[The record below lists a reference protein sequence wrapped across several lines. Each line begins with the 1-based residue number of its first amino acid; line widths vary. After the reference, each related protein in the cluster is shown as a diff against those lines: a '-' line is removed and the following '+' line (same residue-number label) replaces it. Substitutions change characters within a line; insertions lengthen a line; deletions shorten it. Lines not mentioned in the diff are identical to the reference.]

1 MALPRT
7 QPHRNLKSENTI
19 KSKNMT
25 SSKSI
30 ITTTTMKFDHN
41 NNNKNMIWCQEVAPI
56 SSTATFM
63 AITITDVDKNK
74 TITIT
79 TTLYDHNNWITV
91 SLCGIWRQDAATI
104 SSKAII
110 VSITTDDD
118 KNKTITITTTLGK
131 VAKKKPEKVWSF
143 AKLPSDPPPQFGI
156 FPNKK
161 ITPIFFWKL
170 HL

>member
-30 ITTTTMKFDHN
+30 ITTTTLKFDHN

-63 AITITDVDKNK
+63 AITIT
-74 TITIT
+74 
-79 TTLYDHNNWITV
+79 
-91 SLCGIWRQDAATI
+91 ATI

-110 VSITTDDD
+110 MTITTDDD
-118 KNKTITITTTLGK
+118 NNKTITTRLYDYNNLITIF
-131 VAKKKPEKVWSF
+131 WSAGMGF
-143 AKLPSDPPPQFGI
+143 GVKMQKLSAAKLSLSQ
-156 FPNKK
+156 
-161 ITPIFFWKL
+161 
-170 HL
+170 